1 MLERGAAPAR
11 RCSARPSGRIEA
23 LAHASSIARASSH
36 HSPRPACQRPPLFF
50 VVANMSVALPAD
62 DDVLRD
68 VDSSSSARAEAAGD
82 AAPSDARK
90 KGRGAGGAAMEEDA
104 PAGGAGAGERYAG
117 SAGVFE
123 ALESEGGGGAGHP
136 QKSVEGWIV
145 IATGIHEEAAEDDVV
160 DKFSG
165 APRAAAAGTPRA

>member
-1 MLERGAAPAR
+1 
-11 RCSARPSGRIEA
+11 
-23 LAHASSIARASSH
+23 
-36 HSPRPACQRPPLFF
+36 LFF

-68 VDSSSSARAEAAGD
+68 VDSSSSARAEAPAAGD

-123 ALESEGGGGAGHP
+123 ALESEGGGGAGQP

>member
-1 MLERGAAPAR
+1 M
-11 RCSARPSGRIEA
+11 SA
-23 LAHASSIARASSH
+23 
-36 HSPRPACQRPPLFF
+36 
-50 VVANMSVALPAD
+50 ALPAD

-68 VDSSSSARAEAAGD
+68 VDSSSSARAEAPAGD
-82 AAPSDARK
+82 PSAPSDAGARK

-123 ALESEGGGGAGHP
+123 ALESEGGGGAGQP